1 MPEPCTRTMV
11 RHAPGWALAVAI
23 YLAARGFSTL
33 VTLWFAAQ
41 QPENLWA
48 PADPGYGEYVSMWDG
63 DRYQRIAE
71 DGYPLPFPVDG
82 NGEPRQSEWAFY
94 PAYPGLVRML
104 LQLTGLPFTVVAP
117 ALSLLAGALAVVAL
131 YLLFE
136 DVAGRPRALAATAL
150 VSAFPTAAVLGY
162 SYSEGTALAALA
174 WALLLLHRGQHLLAV
189 IPTVLLCLA
198 RPVGLAFGLAVA
210 VLLVVRLW
218 RIRDGRDATG
228 SPPGTLP
235 GVLVLGVCT
244 GLASLAFP
252 AVVALV
258 SGMPDGYT
266 RLQVAW
272 RVQDHMEY
280 LTPWLWMGR
289 YLFGPVWGVVAV
301 VALLCL
307 AVAALASQRL
317 RELGPTV
324 WAWTF
329 AYVVYLAVVVDPFS
343 SIFRFLLLFAPAAP
357 ALVGRRVRPWW
368 LVLLLVLFSA
378 LQVLWIGVLWQFTP
392 PSDYPP

>member
-1 MPEPCTRTMV
+1 MAVQQLSTRAGATV
-11 RHAPGWALAVAI
+11 SRVPGWALALLV
-23 YLAARGFSTL
+23 YLLARVFST
-33 VTLWFAAQ
+33 VVSLWFAAQ
-41 QPENLWA
+41 QPENLWT
-48 PADPGYGEYVSMWDG
+48 PADPGYGQYVSMWDG
-63 DRYQRIAE
+63 DRYRRIAE

-82 NGEPRQSEWAFY
+82 AGAPQQSEWAFY

-104 LQLTGLPFTVVAP
+104 LQVTGLPFTVVAP
-117 ALSLLAGALAVVAL
+117 ALSLVLGASAVVAL
-131 YLLFE
+131 FLLFE
-136 DVAGRPRALAATAL
+136 DLTGRRRALAAVAL
-150 VSAFPTAAVLGY
+150 VSTFPTAAVLGY
-162 SYSEGTALAALA
+162 SYSEATALAALA
-174 WALLLLHRGQHLLAV
+174 WALLLVHRGRHLLAV

-218 RIRDGRDATG
+218 RRRTGRAT
-228 SPPGTLP
+228 PGTTP
-235 GVLVLGVCT
+235 GLILLGACT

-252 AVVALV
+252 AVVGLV

-289 YLFGPVWGVVAV
+289 YLFGPVWGTVAV
-301 VALLCL
+301 LALGCL
-307 AVAALASQRL
+307 AVGTLASARL
-317 RELGPTV
+317 RELGPVV
-324 WAWTF
+324 WAWSF
-329 AYVVYLAVVVDPFS
+329 AYLVYLVAVVDPFT

-357 ALVGRRVRPWW
+357 LLTGRRARGWW
-368 LVLLLVLFSA
+368 LTLLLVLFSV
-378 LQVLWIGVLWQFTP
+378 LQVAWIGVLWQFNP